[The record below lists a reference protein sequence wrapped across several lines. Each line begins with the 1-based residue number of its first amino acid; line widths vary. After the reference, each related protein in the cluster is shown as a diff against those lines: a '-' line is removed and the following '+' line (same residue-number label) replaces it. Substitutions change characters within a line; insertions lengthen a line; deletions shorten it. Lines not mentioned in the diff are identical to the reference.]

1 MGIKNLLKFLNN
13 NYPELIKK
21 INTNNFQGK
30 RIAID
35 ISILLYQVIIAIRNS
50 GADMVNKNGDIT
62 SHILGLFNKTIL
74 LLKMNI
80 SPIFVFDGKPPEFK
94 LKTIQNRRDI
104 KQKAF
109 EKLEEDLSQEDKIKY
124 FKRTVSI
131 SRKQIE
137 ECKELLDLM
146 GIPYVNALEEADSQ
160 CAQLVKDGLA
170 EGVLTED
177 MDILTFGASTIYRN
191 LTSYRKDQYQID
203 LADILLKLD
212 LSYEQFVELCI
223 LFGCDYN
230 EKIKDINPDIL
241 YKNYHKYKNM
251 NDTLKAVNRTLSP
264 IELNNYNQYKSY
276 FMNPPVQFIKHL
288 HYKKANIAELDKLL
302 VSKYGLVRMKIY
314 NKLKFL
320 EMYKYNECDNEI
332 LSMSDSTESI

>member
-21 INTNNFQGK
+21 INTTNFQGK

-50 GADMVNKNGDIT
+50 GSDMVNKNGDIT
-62 SHILGLFNKTIL
+62 SHILGLFNKTII

-80 SPIFVFDGKPPEFK
+80 SPIFVFDGKPPVFK
-94 LKTIQNRRDI
+94 LKTLQNRREI

-109 EKLEEDLSQEDKIKY
+109 EKLEENLSQEDKIKY

-131 SRKQIE
+131 SKKQID

-146 GIPYVNALEEADSQ
+146 GIPYVNAVEEADSQ

-177 MDILTFGASTIYRN
+177 MDILTFGAKTIYRN
-191 LTSYRKDQYQID
+191 LTSYNKEQLQINLD
-203 LADILLKLD
+203 EILTTLD

-241 YKNYHKYKNM
+241 YKQYYKYKNI
-251 NDTLKAVNRTLSP
+251 NDTLISINKTLTP
-264 IELNNYNQYKSY
+264 LELNNYNQYKNY
-276 FMNPPVQFIKHL
+276 FINPPVQYIKHL
-288 HYKKANIAELDKLL
+288 HYKKANIPELDKLL
-302 VSKYGLVRMKIY
+302 VSKYGLVRMKIC

-332 LSMSDSTESI
+332 LSISDSDSI